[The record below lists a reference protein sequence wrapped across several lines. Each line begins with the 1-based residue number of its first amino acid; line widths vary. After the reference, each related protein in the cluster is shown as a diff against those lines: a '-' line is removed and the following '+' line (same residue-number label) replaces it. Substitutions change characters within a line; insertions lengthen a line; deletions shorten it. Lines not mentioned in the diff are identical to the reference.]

1 MRKLFYLTD
10 NLISVEEVSKD
21 LHDHGVTYW
30 NFCVHSKDEVGLH
43 KRRVH
48 SASYLQQREV
58 IRYGERG
65 AMMGFTIAVLSV
77 LYVMFAKPFG
87 EETHALVYIA
97 IFGFIT
103 MFGAWAGGLTGL
115 ATENQSIAKFHNEI
129 TSGQHLLM
137 IDVKKDKEQSV
148 KQLMQD
154 NHPEAEY
161 KGSESTWILPFA
173 NAFKSSNKSGVAA

>member
-10 NLISVEEVSKD
+10 NMISVEEVSKD
-21 LHDHGVTYW
+21 LHEHGITYW

-65 AMMGFTIAVLSV
+65 AMMGFAIAVMAILF
-77 LYVMFAKPFG
+77 VMLAKPFG
-87 EETHALVYIA
+87 EETHALVYVA

-103 MFGAWAGGLTGL
+103 MFGAWAG
-115 ATENQSIAKFHNEI
+115 
-129 TSGQHLLM
+129 
-137 IDVKKDKEQSV
+137 
-148 KQLMQD
+148 
-154 NHPEAEY
+154 
-161 KGSESTWILPFA
+161 
-173 NAFKSSNKSGVAA
+173 

>member
-10 NLISVEEVSKD
+10 NMISVEEVSKD
-21 LHDHGVTYW
+21 LHEHGITYW

-65 AMMGFTIAVLSV
+65 AMMGFAIAVLAV
-77 LYVMFAKPFG
+77 LFVMFVKPFG
-87 EETHALVYIA
+87 EETHALVYVA

-115 ATENQSIAKFHNEI
+115 ATENQSIAKFHDEV
-129 TSGQHLLM
+129 TAGKHLLM
-137 IDVKKDKEQSV
+137 IDVKKDNEESV
-148 KQLMQD
+148 KQLMQA
-154 NHPEAEY
+154 NHPEADY
-161 KGSESTWILPFA
+161 RGSESTFILPFSCPVKRTGDPGITA
-173 NAFKSSNKSGVAA
+173 

>member
-10 NLISVEEVSKD
+10 NMISVEEVSKD
-21 LHDHGVTYW
+21 LHEHGITYW

-65 AMMGFTIAVLSV
+65 AMMGFAIAVLAV
-77 LYVMFAKPFG
+77 LFVMFAKPFG
-87 EETHALVYIA
+87 EETHALVYVA

-115 ATENQSIAKFHNEI
+115 ATENQSIAKFHDEV
-129 TSGQHLLM
+129 TAGKHLLM
-137 IDVKKDKEQSV
+137 IDVKKDNEESV
-148 KQLMQD
+148 KQLMQA
-154 NHPEAEY
+154 NHPEADY
-161 KGSESTWILPFA
+161 RGSESTFILPFSRPVKRTGDPGITA
-173 NAFKSSNKSGVAA
+173 

>member
-10 NLISVEEVSKD
+10 NMISVEEVSKD
-21 LHDHGVTYW
+21 LHEHGITYW
-30 NFCVHSKDEVGLH
+30 NFCVHSKNEVGLH

-65 AMMGFTIAVLSV
+65 AMMGFAIAVLAV
-77 LYVMFAKPFG
+77 LFVMFAKPFG
-87 EETHALVYIA
+87 QETHALVYVA

-115 ATENQSIAKFHNEI
+115 ATENQSIAKFHDEV
-129 TSGQHLLM
+129 TAGKHLLM
-137 IDVKKDKEQSV
+137 IDVKKDNEESV
-148 KQLMQD
+148 KQLMQA
-154 NHPEAEY
+154 NHPEADY
-161 KGSESTWILPFA
+161 KGSESTFILPFSRLVKRTGDPEITA
-173 NAFKSSNKSGVAA
+173 